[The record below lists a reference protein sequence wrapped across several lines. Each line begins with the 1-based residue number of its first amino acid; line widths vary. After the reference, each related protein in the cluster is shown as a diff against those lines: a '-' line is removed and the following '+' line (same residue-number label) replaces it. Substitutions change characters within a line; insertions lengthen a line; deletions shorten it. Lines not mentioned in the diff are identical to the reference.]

1 MISIVRL
8 HTIVYIYDSL
18 IYVCLHIFVYKY
30 INVYTCIHTYIH
42 ACMHACIHTYIPE
55 APDGWHLEVSLI
67 GLPEWFEDV
76 SRQFQDLSN
85 FFHDICI
92 YILLRSRG
100 LAILQPAQ
108 EQLSGTPMYH
118 DQLLAHTQDIS

>member
-1 MISIVRL
+1 MYT
-8 HTIVYIYDSL
+8 H
-18 IYVCLHIFVYKY
+18 
-30 INVYTCIHTYIH
+30 TCIHTYIH
-42 ACMHACIHTYIPE
+42 TYLPE

-92 YILLRSRG
+92 YILLRRRG

-108 EQLSGTPMYH
+108 EQLSGTAMHH
-118 DQLLAHTQDIS
+118 DQLLAHTHDIS

>member
-1 MISIVRL
+1 
-8 HTIVYIYDSL
+8 
-18 IYVCLHIFVYKY
+18 
-30 INVYTCIHTYIH
+30 
-42 ACMHACIHTYIPE
+42 MHACIHTYIPE

>member
-1 MISIVRL
+1 MYT
-8 HTIVYIYDSL
+8 HTYRQTDRHTDRQTY
-18 IYVCLHIFVYKY
+18 
-30 INVYTCIHTYIH
+30 IHTYL
-42 ACMHACIHTYIPE
+42 PE